1 MMTTSI
7 KDKNELIKDSAYVV
21 FDEAKCLKLKAIAK
35 DYLHYQIG
43 QHSTTKEFAL
53 CITGND
59 NAGLHSKEWISF
71 NAIHTLLSQYTGD
84 FRSSIFTPLF
94 QSKSRNNVGFLVAV
108 LKSDEIGLL
117 KQAVGYQF
125 QYCKVEQ
132 YEERLAT
139 LHRQWE
145 GLTKGKGNQTV
156 K

>member
-1 MMTTSI
+1 MTTSI
-7 KDKNELIKDSAYVV
+7 KDKNELIKDSTYVV

-84 FRSSIFTPLF
+84 FGHPSLRLYFRVKAVIML
-94 QSKSRNNVGFLVAV
+94 GF
-108 LKSDEIGLL
+108 
-117 KQAVGYQF
+117 
-125 QYCKVEQ
+125 
-132 YEERLAT
+132 
-139 LHRQWE
+139 
-145 GLTKGKGNQTV
+145 
-156 K
+156 